1 MQQVP
6 TKPLA
11 NADIWFFDPG
21 TYLRP
26 SPAASS
32 TEGGLEP
39 ARTSGKASMY
49 TLCGAVWRLE
59 LCGVRCEIAPKCCSR
74 RICEPCSQLG
84 FFIVLW
90 ELAARNEN
98 LGANLSVQMDSY
110 AYDESI
116 CTLKLAPR
124 FLFSCSRFPQNPLQ
138 TPTYVLGP

>member
-1 MQQVP
+1 
-6 TKPLA
+6 
-11 NADIWFFDPG
+11 
-21 TYLRP
+21 
-26 SPAASS
+26 
-32 TEGGLEP
+32 
-39 ARTSGKASMY
+39 MY

-116 CTLKLAPR
+116 CTLKLALR
-124 FLFSCSRFPQNPLQ
+124 FFFSCSRFPQNPLQ
-138 TPTYVLGP
+138 TPTYGSLTLEPTCAFSGGLIDRRGAGACAEQGVNVHSVWNDVACLYGVRNLF